1 MCTASSQSGTSTS
14 SSSGA
19 SSTTSIAPVRTTEPN
34 SGSKAWIAGAVAGP
48 ILGLALIGAGV
59 WLFLRRKKKVA
70 HTPHYGVAA
79 TDSSQPPAGVGGYTD
94 AKPQYQPTQHA
105 YPSPVQ
111 NQAYPQQGGF
121 SPPQM
126 SPAPQ
131 YAFQPSYN
139 ATPSPPLGAH
149 AHDAKYEANR
159 EAEAAEL
166 GGSSTIVPEST
177 NQRP

>member
-14 SSSGA
+14 SSPGA

-59 WLFLRRKKKVA
+59 WLFLRRKKKAA

-79 TDSSQPPAGVGGYTD
+79 TDSSRPPAGVGGYTD
-94 AKPQYQPTQHA
+94 AKPQYQPAQHA

-111 NQAYPQQGGF
+111 NSTGRLLTSTDVPGAAIRLSAFLQCH
-121 SPPQM
+121 SK
-126 SPAPQ
+126 PA
-131 YAFQPSYN
+131 
-139 ATPSPPLGAH
+139 
-149 AHDAKYEANR
+149 D
-159 EAEAAEL
+159 
-166 GGSSTIVPEST
+166 GSSCARCEVRSQSGSGSSRTWW
-177 NQRP
+177 Q